1 MATHMLWTKT
11 KRCANVAFTVS
22 YMH

>member
-1 MATHMLWTKT
+1 MSEMK
-11 KRCANVAFTVS
+11 KCADVAFTVS

>member
-22 YMH
+22 YMY